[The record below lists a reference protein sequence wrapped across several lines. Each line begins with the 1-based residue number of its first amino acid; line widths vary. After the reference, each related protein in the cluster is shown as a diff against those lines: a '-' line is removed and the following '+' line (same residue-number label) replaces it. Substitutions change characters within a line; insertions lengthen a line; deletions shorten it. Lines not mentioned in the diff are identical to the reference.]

1 MSKFPPSPYPPI
13 PLFPHPPIPQILCTV
28 TNDLSYDQRMIRIC
42 SSLAN
47 AGYQVQL
54 IGRKRRNSKPLTR
67 QPFEQKRFNC
77 WLDKGKL
84 FYLEYNIRLL
94 FYLLFIKY
102 DVVCSVDLDT
112 LLPGLIISRL
122 KKNKCIYDAHEY
134 FTETPEVVRRPM
146 VKSVWEWVA
155 DFAIPRVDAAY
166 TVGERLAGLFEK
178 RYKKPFA
185 VLRNVPFYQDE
196 IAKPTENI
204 ILYQGVL
211 NEGRGLEQVILAM
224 QTIENA
230 TLWLAGEGDLS
241 TVLRKQVTDLQLEK
255 KIKFLGY
262 LSPVELWNVTLQ
274 AKIGLNLLESRGLSY
289 YYSLANK
296 AFDYIQ
302 AGIPSIQMN
311 FPEYQQL
318 NTKCKTFILI
328 NDLDIITIK
337 NVIQELLDNPILY
350 NELHDNCLKA
360 KEVFTWEKEEI
371 ELLSIYRNI
380 IPLNLPPF

>member
-13 PLFPHPPIPQILCTV
+13 PKILCTV

-42 SSLAN
+42 TSLAN

-94 FYLLFIKY
+94 FYLLFTKY
-102 DVVCSVDLDT
+102 DAVCSVDLDT

-122 KKNKCIYDAHEY
+122 KQKKCIYDAHEY

-146 VKSVWEWVA
+146 VKHVWEWVA

-166 TVGERLAGLFEK
+166 TVGEGLAALFEK

-185 VLRNVPFYQDE
+185 VIRNVPFYQNG
-196 IAKPTENI
+196 IAKPDQNI
-204 ILYQGVL
+204 ILHQGVL
-211 NEGRGLEQVILAM
+211 NEGRGLQQVILAM

-241 TVLRKQVTDLQLEK
+241 TVLRKQVADLQLEK

-262 LSPVELWNVTLQ
+262 LSPVELRNVTLQ
-274 AKIGLNLLESRGLSY
+274 AKIGLNLLENRGLSY

-302 AGIPSIQMN
+302 AGIPSIQMD

-318 NTKCKTFILI
+318 NKLCKIFVLI
-328 NDLDIITIK
+328 DDLDIVTIK
-337 NVIQELLDNPILY
+337 NTIQELLDNPILY

-360 KEVFTWEKEEI
+360 KEVFTWEKEAKK
-371 ELLSIYRNI
+371 LLAIYRNI